1 MNNVG
6 KAVIHPAFSTPIYY
20 IDCIGNLDSIDK
32 EIENCLP
39 KIDWKKIDNWGTTH
53 YLSTDN
59 FSEDLFKQYKLNNL
73 REQIQKHMNSF
84 CHAVSYKPT
93 PYKMEAWFTKFEK
106 GNYAHIHNH
115 GTADISGVYYVQT
128 TGTDGSIFFKPPSP
142 ASTCS
147 EVFHKSTG
155 SARPYIPKKGTMIMF
170 PSYLEH
176 GVQTNDTD
184 NTRISLSFN
193 ISFQR

>member
-6 KAVIHPAFSTPIYY
+6 KAVIHPAFATPIYY
-20 IDCIGNLDSIDK
+20 IDCIDNLDSVDK

-39 KIDWKKIDNWGTTH
+39 KIDWKSKDEWGTTH
-53 YLSTDN
+53 YLSTDT
-59 FSEDLFKQYKLNNL
+59 FEEDLFKEYKLKNL
-73 REQIQKHMNSF
+73 RAQIQKHMLSF
-84 CHAVSYKPT
+84 CQAVGHKPT
-93 PYKMEAWFTKFEK
+93 PYRMESWFTKFER
-106 GNYAHIHNH
+106 GSYAHIHNH

-147 EVFHKSTG
+147 GVFYKSAG
-155 SARPYIPKKGTMIMF
+155 AARPYAPKKGTMILF
-170 PSYLEH
+170 PAYLEH

-193 ISFQR
+193 ICFQR

>member
-6 KAVIHPAFSTPIYY
+6 KAGIDPAFATPIYNV
-20 IDCIGNLDSIDK
+20 DCIDNLDNITK

-39 KIDWKKIDNWGTTH
+39 KIDWKSKDEWGTTH

-73 REQIQKHMNSF
+73 REQIQKHMISF
-84 CHAVSYKPT
+84 CKAVGYIPT
-93 PYKMEAWFTKFEK
+93 PYRMEAWFTKFEK

-128 TGTDGSIFFKPPSP
+128 TGDDGSIFFTSP
-142 ASTCS
+142 CQAATCS
-147 EVFHKSTG
+147 HVFQHVVG
-155 SARPYIPKKGTMIMF
+155 SARPYTPKKGTMIMF